1 MSASIRDSWSWSWDR
16 DPVDTQSTPAN
27 ALSRIRRT
35 GWSREFPRR
44 GQNPF
49 AKLCNFRN
57 RKKVRRTHE
66 IVSRAVGQRPV
77 TREPQ
82 RTLVQRSRDQR
93 PTRERKSEALF
104 RGRSVWR
111 HGGRCAKNPP
121 AHARCESA
129 GRCWE
134 IFAEKSGCAA
144 AAIFAETT
152 PAW

>member
-1 MSASIRDSWSWSWDR
+1 MSASIRDSWSWDL

-44 GQNPF
+44 GQNPL

-104 RGRSVWR
+104 RRRKEARRVLDTGRSR
-111 HGGRCAKNPP
+111 MPGSLLIGLLQTLHGSSPL
-121 AHARCESA
+121 SS
-129 GRCWE
+129 
-134 IFAEKSGCAA
+134 SG
-144 AAIFAETT
+144 
-152 PAW
+152 